1 MAATVTSMAA
11 ASPTTTVA
19 STTTT
24 PAATAAG
31 TASAAART
39 ISAAIAGAGRLRS
52 IDAIE
57 VRFIAFFKVSAAFE
71 GQASGDRRGNCNG
84 FDWSSVF
91 AAFAAIR
98 WSTATHL
105 CALLL
110 QDRFARESNASA
122 LDRQHFH
129 QHLIAF
135 FQLVTN
141 IFNAMLGDFA
151 DVEQTFGAGDD
162 FDECAKVGQPRDFA
176 EIGLPYFGGCS
187 QVADDLQGFVGG
199 SFVVR
204 SHVDL
209 ARIFHVD
216 LHAGLLDDRANHFA
230 AGPNHVADL
239 IDRDLQG
246 VNSRSERR
254 NFLAMGGDDF
264 VHLAKNE
271 HAAALRLGESFAHDL
286 RSNAADL
293 DVHL

>member
-1 MAATVTSMAA
+1 VTASAAATMAATVTSMAA

-24 PAATAAG
+24 PAAATAAG

-110 QDRFARESNASA
+110 QDRFARESNAIA

-129 QHLIAF
+129 QYLIAF
-135 FQLVTN
+135 FQLVAN

-151 DVEQTFGAGDD
+151 DVEKAFSAGDD
-162 FDECAKVGQPRDFA
+162 FDECSEIRQPGNFA
-176 EIGLPYFGGCS
+176 EIGLPYFGARRK
-187 QVADDLQGFVGG
+187 VADNL
-199 SFVVR
+199 
-204 SHVDL
+204 
-209 ARIFHVD
+209 
-216 LHAGLLDDRANHFA
+216 
-230 AGPNHVADL
+230 
-239 IDRDLQG
+239 
-246 VNSRSERR
+246 
-254 NFLAMGGDDF
+254 
-264 VHLAKNE
+264 
-271 HAAALRLGESFAHDL
+271 
-286 RSNAADL
+286 
-293 DVHL
+293 